1 MCNGYSVLKNA
12 VFQAYYIQFHSGL
25 SSILSFVN
33 FSSQAYVERLL
44 KFGFAVVLLQPNWY
58 GRISKIAQDE

>member
-1 MCNGYSVLKNA
+1 MRCGDYTLVSA
-12 VFQAYYIQFHSGL
+12 VFNQNFIQFHSGL

-33 FSSQAYVERLL
+33 FSSQAYAERLP

-58 GRISKIAQDE
+58 G